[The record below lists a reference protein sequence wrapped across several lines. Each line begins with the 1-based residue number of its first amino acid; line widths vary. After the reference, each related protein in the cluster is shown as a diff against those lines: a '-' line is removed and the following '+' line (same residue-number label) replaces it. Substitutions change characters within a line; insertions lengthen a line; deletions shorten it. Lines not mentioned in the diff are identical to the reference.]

1 MNNINDLNVPCTG
14 CQMCETV
21 CPYNAITIK
30 SDSDGFYKPYVND
43 ELCKNCSICKKTCIK
58 YDENVRIHT
67 VNRGIY
73 AFKHHDKNVLKRVSS
88 GGAAYALAQAA
99 IKNGYMIAGTTYDC
113 KSNRAKMVIDNNPEV
128 FAGSKY
134 IQSFAGN
141 VYAELLNDK
150 NKKYMVFG
158 TPCQIYAL
166 DKATKLKNIRNN
178 FVLVD
183 FFCHGCPSMLLWDKY
198 IKEYNSH
205 KIEKTEFRS
214 KAYAWHEYCI
224 SINNKPQKNSSY
236 FYDLFFSDE
245 LLNEACYN
253 CKCRNTF
260 EYADIRVGDFWGD
273 KYDGDSEGVSALTAV
288 TETGKEWIDKL
299 SEESIIAKHDTDDVI
314 KYQAVNVK
322 YSNSEALRKKL
333 FDALKSETGIKRAV
347 RIYYANVSLKKKI
360 KLNAKKITF
369 AMPFSF
375 RAFLRKQLH
384 K

>member
-1 MNNINDLNVPCTG
+1 MNNINDFNVPCTG
-14 CQMCETV
+14 CQMCAAI

-30 SDSDGFYKPYVND
+30 SDDDGFYKPYVND
-43 ELCKNCSICKKTCIK
+43 ELCKNCGLCKKACIK
-58 YDENVRIHT
+58 YDENIRIHS
-67 VNRGIY
+67 VNREIY
-73 AFKHHDKNVLKRVSS
+73 AFKHYDKNILKKVSS

-99 IKNGYMIAGTTYDC
+99 AENGYMIAGTTYDC
-113 KSNRAKMVIDNNPEV
+113 KSNRAKMTIDTNPKI

-134 IQSFAGN
+134 IQTFVGN
-141 VYAELLNDK
+141 VYTELFK
-150 NKKYMVFG
+150 NKDKKYMVFG

-166 DKATKLKNIRNN
+166 DKAARMKNIRDN

-198 IKEYNSH
+198 TEQYKTHEIK
-205 KIEKTEFRS
+205 KTEFRS

-245 LLNEACYN
+245 LLNEACYE
-253 CKCRNTF
+253 CKCRSTF

-273 KYDGDSEGVSALTAV
+273 KYDGDSEGVSVLTAV
-288 TETGKEWIDKL
+288 TETGKEWIERLPEK
-299 SEESIIAKHDTDDVI
+299 SIIAKHTADEAI
-314 KYQAVNVK
+314 KYQAINVK
-322 YSNSEALRKKL
+322 YSNSEMLRNKIL
-333 FDALKSETGIKRAV
+333 SALKNENSIKKAV
-347 RIYYANVSLKKKI
+347 KIYYANIPPKKKI
-360 KLNAKKITF
+360 KLTVKKITL